1 MINAAL
7 ADELV
12 SFLPVEA
19 AERLSSQL
27 TENDVAT
34 LRDIVKTAT
43 PENTVRAIASDLAY
57 LEAWSR
63 AVRGQPLFWPPTD
76 EDALRFIAH
85 HLFVTPQGAP
95 EEARGMPRGAE
106 EELRASGVLRGGLPH
121 APATVKRRISSWRR
135 VAQVRGHQDALT
147 GPVLRQTL
155 AAATKASAKPKDRK
169 AKRPIVRSLLDEI
182 IGEEGDLPNCKL
194 SLRELR
200 DRTILLVAFGTGG
213 RRRSEMGQ
221 LLIENVSELSSKKGY
236 GIHLGRTKTTK
247 AQDGEKLIVRGRAAA
262 YLETWM
268 AALNA
273 RLREQGMEKSG
284 ALFRRIDRNG
294 FVGSRGLTG
303 AAVNA
308 ILKRK
313 AKAAGLDPREISAHG
328 LRSGYLTQ
336 ARKSR
341 VPLEDAMHHSRHR
354 SVQSAV
360 RYYDDWEAE
369 EGDAAKLAG

>member
-1 MINAAL
+1 MTNAAL

-12 SFLPVEA
+12 RFLPVEA
-19 AERLSSQL
+19 AGRLSSRL

-34 LRDIVKTAT
+34 LRDIVKAAT
-43 PENTVRAIASDLAY
+43 PENTIRAIASDLAY
-57 LEAWSR
+57 LEAWSK
-63 AVRGQPLFWPPTD
+63 AVRGEALSWPPTD
-76 EDALRFIAH
+76 EDGLRFIAH
-85 HLFVTPQGAP
+85 HLFVIPQDSQG
-95 EEARGMPRGAE
+95 EARGMPRAAE
-106 EELRASGVLRGGLPH
+106 HCLRAGGILRGALPH
-121 APATVKRRISSWRR
+121 APATVRRRISSWKR
-135 VAQVRGHQDALT
+135 VAQVRGHQDALSS
-147 GPVLRQTL
+147 PAIRQTL

-169 AKRPIVRSLLDEI
+169 AKTPIVRSLLDQI
-182 IGEEGDLPNCKL
+182 VGEDGDLPNGKL

-221 LLIENVSELSSKKGY
+221 LLIENVSKLSSNEGY

-247 AQDGEKLIVRGRAAA
+247 AQDGQKLIVRGRAAG
-262 YLETWM
+262 YLKTWM
-268 AALNA
+268 AALGEK
-273 RLREQGMEKSG
+273 LSEQGLKQRG

-294 FVGSRGLTG
+294 FVSTRGLTG

-313 AKAAGLDPREISAHG
+313 AKSAGLDPKEISAHG

-369 EGDAAKLAG
+369 EGEAAKLAG

>member
-1 MINAAL
+1 MKNAAL
-7 ADELV
+7 ADQLV
-12 SFLPVEA
+12 NFLPVEA

-43 PENTVRAIASDLAY
+43 PENTIRAIASDLAY

-63 AVRGQPLFWPPTD
+63 AVRGDALSWPPAN

-85 HLFVTPQGAP
+85 HLFVVPQDGP
-95 EEARGMPRGAE
+95 EGTRGMPRAAVE
-106 EELRASGVLRGGLPH
+106 RLRAEGVLQGTLPH
-121 APATVKRRISSWRR
+121 APATVRRRISSWKR
-135 VAQVRGHQDALT
+135 VAQVRGYQEALG
-147 GPVLRQTL
+147 GPVIRQTL

-169 AKRPIVRSLLDEI
+169 AKRPIVRSLLDTI
-182 IGEEGDLPNCKL
+182 IGEDGDLPNGKL
-194 SLRELR
+194 SFRELR

-262 YLETWM
+262 YLDAWM
-268 AALNA
+268 AALSE
-273 RLREQGMEKSG
+273 RLTEQCLEQSG

-294 FVGSRGLTG
+294 FVGTRGLTG

-313 AKAAGLDPREISAHG
+313 AQAAGLDPKEISAHG

-341 VPLEDAMHHSRHR
+341 IPLEDAMHHSRHR

-369 EGDAAKLAG
+369 EGEAAKLAG